1 MQISACRNFF
11 NFTHIAVN
19 YFAAKTDIYYEK
31 SEDTGR
37 TANTM
42 TKGLKIQEGQ
52 LIQEKRQN
60 DKQRSTKHYT
70 EN

>member
-1 MQISACRNFF
+1 MQISAFRNFF

-31 SEDTGR
+31 FEDTGR

-52 LIQEKRQN
+52 LIQ
-60 DKQRSTKHYT
+60 
-70 EN
+70 